1 MLKGYP
7 LSKQNLKQESKS
19 HFQSLFTQHY
29 QDHRNH
35 MHITSVK
42 MEIPKFHG
50 TDALG
55 CIVKTNHNFN
65 FHNTHEEQ
73 RISIASFYMD
83 NSTLNSYQWMYKNTQ
98 VTSWHNFL
106 QALEQRF
113 APSQFED
120 PQGTLKLTQTFLV
133 RGYQFRSKSLFARV
147 IELPHNFLLS
157 YFIPGLQP
165 QIRREVQVL

>member
-1 MLKGYP
+1 
-7 LSKQNLKQESKS
+7 
-19 HFQSLFTQHY
+19 
-29 QDHRNH
+29 

-42 MEIPKFHG
+42 MEIPKFDG

-73 RISIASFYMD
+73 RISIASF
-83 NSTLNSYQWMYKNTQ
+83 YKNTQ